1 MFWLNVFSICV
12 KFHVRFSL
20 QCRYV
25 HFFFHFSYA
34 DSEAYNTVESENF
47 FDAEAGVY
55 LQLPNDGLN
64 FDEDSDAEEGND
76 PQHFSSPTYCKS

>member
-1 MFWLNVFSICV
+1 MFLAFVLSFM
-12 KFHVRFSL
+12 FASL
-20 QCRYV
+20 CSVDTYI
-25 HFFFHFSYA
+25 FFFHFSYA